1 MLDWF
6 TIVAQI
12 FNFLLLV
19 FLLQRFLYKPILKAI
34 AAREERIAN
43 TVAEADRAKTDAH
56 LQIEE
61 YRLKNEAWEKEREL
75 MVLDARHEIEELRK
89 ELMGKAHHDV
99 EMAKEMWNKGLQQEK
114 EAFLLR
120 LRLQVSHQ
128 TYQVARQVLS
138 DLAEV
143 ELEQH
148 IIGVFLRR
156 LELLDEQELARLV
169 NSLEGTDGVLLV
181 RSAFE
186 LPQEKRLPILS
197 ALSAKLNSQPTLEFE
212 TTSDILYGIELRSN
226 GYKLSWNVGD
236 YMQVLED
243 ALEEQIAGKGSGTPE
258 RGQES

>member
-43 TVAEADRAKTDAH
+43 TVADADRAKADAQE
-56 LQIEE
+56 QIEE

-75 MVLDARHEIEELRK
+75 MVQDARHEIDELRK
-89 ELMGKAHHDV
+89 ELLGKVHHDV
-99 EMAKEMWNKGLQQEK
+99 EVAKEMWNKGLQQEK
-114 EAFLLR
+114 EAFLHR

-148 IIGVFLRR
+148 IIAVFIKR
-156 LELLDEQELARLV
+156 LELLDAQELARLI
-169 NSLEGTDGVLLV
+169 SSIEGTDGVLLV
-181 RSAFE
+181 RSAFD
-186 LPQEKRLPILS
+186 LPQENRLPILS
-197 ALSAKLNSQPTLEFE
+197 ALAAKLDCQPTLEFE
-212 TTSDILYGIELRSN
+212 TTSDIMYGIELRSN

-236 YMQVLED
+236 YLQVLED
-243 ALEEQIAGKGSGTPE
+243 ALEEQIAGKAADSSR